1 MKDVEILTVSMCSY
15 IRQYVFY
22 QCVLL
27 ETICGFYAKRNLCY
41 FAFVFS
47 CRLPTVNIE
56 IDHRLPYNLQTV
68 LVFLAHHNVMTYF
81 SVQQ

>member
-1 MKDVEILTVSMCSY
+1 MFFISVFFFLK
-15 IRQYVFY
+15 QYVASM
-22 QCVLL
+22 QS
-27 ETICGFYAKRNLCY
+27 EIYAT

-47 CRLPTVNIE
+47 CRLPTVNIA